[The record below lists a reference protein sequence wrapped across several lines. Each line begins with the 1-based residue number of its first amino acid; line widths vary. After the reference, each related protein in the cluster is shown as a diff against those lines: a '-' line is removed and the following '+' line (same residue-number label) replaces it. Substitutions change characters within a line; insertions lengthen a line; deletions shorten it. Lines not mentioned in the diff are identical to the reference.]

1 MEAMFSCGRVAFA
14 IITILCCFTSPAIAC
29 PLSERNLLLD
39 FKAAVVDEYNTLT
52 SWHGFN
58 CCSWRGVSCNLR
70 TGHVSR
76 LDLSGYNLE
85 GNISSSLFQLARL
98 ENLDLSGNL
107 FKVNISVNK
116 EWGEDVGSLSNLQQ
130 LSMSDCGLGGPI
142 RNSLLNLTS
151 LLHLDLSENYLSAHI
166 PAWFENVTGRLVSL
180 DLSGNYNLGGDLS
193 FIGQR
198 KSSLSLTSIDF
209 SGTGM
214 KGRIPSAIWNI
225 SCLEHLRLSDTRI
238 EGEIPASI
246 GNLLSLQ
253 SLDLSATRI
262 EGEIPSAIGNALS
275 LESISLSDTRIEGK
289 IPSAIGNVSSLKS
302 LYLYNTYI
310 EGEIPLSI
318 ANLSKLVEL
327 DLSYNKLTGVIPPSL
342 DSLSSLVSLDLY
354 ANKLNGTIPSTIS
367 NLVNLRSL
375 SLGSNMLSGLISLS
389 VFDNLTSLDSLYLSY
404 NQLTVN
410 IDSTWIPQFK
420 LSSLGLGSCNLDR
433 IPSFLVTQYDLTG
446 LDLSANSIQT
456 NIPSWIWNLPSL
468 YSLNLSCNQLTGSLP
483 SRLTLPM
490 YFDSLD
496 LHNNSLE
503 GSLHLPLAGA
513 YLLDL
518 SMNQFNGSI
527 PSHIGAYLEN
537 ARFLSLSRNNLSGAI
552 PDSICTPYLQVLDL
566 SKNTLSSV
574 IPPHLT
580 RNCSSLSVLDLAENH
595 LEGKLPAEWGNI
607 TKIHTLKLNGN
618 HLRGVI
624 PSSISEGRS
633 LQVLDLGNNDLE
645 GTLPHWIGK
654 ISQLHVLVLRS
665 NHFHGS
671 IPRLV
676 IGLPN
681 LQILDLSGN
690 HLSGA
695 IPSNLTNLLAM
706 VNASQNNSNHLEE
719 YSSTGATYTNQI
731 RISWKGWD
739 VEFVKVLFILKFV
752 VDDNSTLGYWHG
764 FNCCTWSGVSCNVHT
779 GHVSQVDLS
788 GYNLKGN
795 ISSSIF
801 QLEQLEH
808 LDLSYNLFNGNFS
821 LPHYGKLKSF
831 TFLDLS
837 SAGYVDEFS
846 VSEFFVNLE
855 SLSNLVSL
863 EYLSLDGVSISA
875 SKEWGEA
882 DRGLSN
888 LQQLSMSTCGL
899 EGPIPNSLLNL
910 TSLLHLNLADNYV
923 SPQIPAWF
931 VNVTAH
937 LLSLNL
943 SMNIDLGGDLSFIRQ
958 QKSWSLPSIDLLQTA
973 VEGKIPSDIGNMSS
987 LESLALSYT
996 NIQGE
1001 IPHSITNLSKLAYLD
1016 LFHSKLTG
1024 IIPPSL
1030 GSLSSLYYVD
1040 LGYNLLNTSF
1050 PSTVSDLV
1058 NLRTLYLDSINL
1070 GGSISLFLFD
1080 KLTRLELLDLS
1091 YNHLTVNAD
1100 SAWIPRFE
1108 KLNFLGLGSCSL
1120 DRIPSFL
1127 VSQYD
1132 LEHLELPLNNIRTIP
1147 SWIWKL
1153 PSLTYLNLSCNQLT
1167 GSLPSRLISRA
1178 DLYLDLNNNSLEG
1191 ALPVPV
1197 AGVKMMDLTMNQ
1209 FSGSIPTNIGEHLQ
1223 HTEFLSL
1230 SKNNLSGAIPDSICT
1245 SDLQFLDL
1253 SNNMLSSMIPPHLNR
1268 NCSLLRV
1275 LDLARPGR

>member
-14 IITILCCFTSPAIAC
+14 IITILCCFTSPPIAC

-70 TGHVSR
+70 TGHVSL
-76 LDLSGYNLE
+76 LDLSGFKLK

-98 ENLDLSGNL
+98 EHLDLSGNL
-107 FKVNISVNK
+107 FKGKFSTPHNRKLKSLTFLDLSFAGYVNESSPGLVREFYVSLESLSNLASLEYLSLAEVNISVNK
-116 EWGEDVGSLSNLQQ
+116 EWGEVVGSLSNLQQ

-142 RNSLLNLTS
+142 PNSLLNLTS

-375 SLGSNMLSGLISLS
+375 SLGSNRLSGLISLS

-404 NQLTVN
+404 NQLTAN
-410 IDSTWIPQFK
+410 IDLTWIPQFK
-420 LSSLGLGSCNLDR
+420 LSSLGLDSCNLDR
-433 IPSFLVTQYDLTG
+433 IPSFLVTQYDLTD
-446 LDLSANSIQT
+446 LDLSANSIQE

-468 YSLNLSCNQLTGSLP
+468 YYLNLSCNQLTGSLP
-483 SRLTLPM
+483 SRLTLPK
-490 YFDSLD
+490 YFVYLD
-496 LHNNSLE
+496 LHNNSLK
-503 GSLHLPLAGA
+503 GSLSLPLAGA
-513 YLLDL
+513 YLIDL

-527 PSHIGAYLEN
+527 PTYIGAYLQN
-537 ARFLSLSRNNLSGAI
+537 TRFLSLSRNNLSGAI
-552 PDSICTPYLQVLDL
+552 PDSICTSYLQVLDL
-566 SKNTLSSV
+566 SNNTLSRV

-595 LEGKLPAEWGNI
+595 LEGKIPAEWGNI

-624 PSSISEGRS
+624 PSSISKGRS
-633 LQVLDLGNNDLE
+633 LQVLDLGNNDS
-645 GTLPHWIGK
+645 HWIGK
-654 ISQLHVLVLRS
+654 LSQLRVLVLRS

-671 IPRLV
+671 IPRQV

-690 HLSGA
+690 NLSGA

-706 VNASQNNSNHLEE
+706 VNASQSN
-719 YSSTGATYTNQI
+719 
-731 RISWKGWD
+731 
-739 VEFVKVLFILKFV
+739 
-752 VDDNSTLGYWHG
+752 
-764 FNCCTWSGVSCNVHT
+764 
-779 GHVSQVDLS
+779 
-788 GYNLKGN
+788 
-795 ISSSIF
+795 
-801 QLEQLEH
+801 
-808 LDLSYNLFNGNFS
+808 
-821 LPHYGKLKSF
+821 
-831 TFLDLS
+831 
-837 SAGYVDEFS
+837 
-846 VSEFFVNLE
+846 
-855 SLSNLVSL
+855 
-863 EYLSLDGVSISA
+863 
-875 SKEWGEA
+875 
-882 DRGLSN
+882 
-888 LQQLSMSTCGL
+888 
-899 EGPIPNSLLNL
+899 
-910 TSLLHLNLADNYV
+910 
-923 SPQIPAWF
+923 
-931 VNVTAH
+931 
-937 LLSLNL
+937 
-943 SMNIDLGGDLSFIRQ
+943 
-958 QKSWSLPSIDLLQTA
+958 
-973 VEGKIPSDIGNMSS
+973 
-987 LESLALSYT
+987 
-996 NIQGE
+996 
-1001 IPHSITNLSKLAYLD
+1001 
-1016 LFHSKLTG
+1016 SKLTG
-1024 IIPPSL
+1024 IPFTNISVCNNFSGYGNCTNIERIGEAKNSDGEMIGWAVGL
-1030 GSLSSLYYVD
+1030 G
-1040 LGYNLLNTSF
+1040 
-1050 PSTVSDLV
+1050 
-1058 NLRTLYLDSINL
+1058 
-1070 GGSISLFLFD
+1070 
-1080 KLTRLELLDLS
+1080 LS
-1091 YNHLTVNAD
+1091 Y
-1100 SAWIPRFE
+1100 
-1108 KLNFLGLGSCSL
+1108 GLGFSIVIGVL
-1120 DRIPSFL
+1120 TLNKRLRKRAFDFYDVVIL
-1127 VSQYD
+1127 VID
-1132 LEHLELPLNNIRTIP
+1132 GCIR
-1147 SWIWKL
+1147 
-1153 PSLTYLNLSCNQLT
+1153 
-1167 GSLPSRLISRA
+1167 G
-1178 DLYLDLNNNSLEG
+1178 
-1191 ALPVPV
+1191 
-1197 AGVKMMDLTMNQ
+1197 
-1209 FSGSIPTNIGEHLQ
+1209 
-1223 HTEFLSL
+1223 
-1230 SKNNLSGAIPDSICT
+1230 
-1245 SDLQFLDL
+1245 
-1253 SNNMLSSMIPPHLNR
+1253 
-1268 NCSLLRV
+1268 
-1275 LDLARPGR
+1275 